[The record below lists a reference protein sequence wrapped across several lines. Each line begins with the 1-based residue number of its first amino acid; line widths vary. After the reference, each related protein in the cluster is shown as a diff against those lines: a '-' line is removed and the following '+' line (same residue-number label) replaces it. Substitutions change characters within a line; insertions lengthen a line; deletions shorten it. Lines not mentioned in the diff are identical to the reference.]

1 MLEGYV
7 VIGKLKFFLDLN
19 NIEIDFIYDN
29 IINVTSKNWSGLD
42 TWLYLF
48 YNLNPII
55 FCLNLLTFHYFQLI
69 FKLQVLSFEKDK
81 EN

>member
-1 MLEGYV
+1 M
-7 VIGKLKFFLDLN
+7 GKLKFFLDLN

-42 TWLYLF
+42 TWLYLI
-48 YNLNPII
+48 YNLNLII

-69 FKLQVLSFEKDK
+69 FQLQVLSFEKDK

>member
-29 IINVTSKNWSGLD
+29 IINVTLKNWSGLD
-42 TWLYLF
+42 TWLY
-48 YNLNPII
+48 
-55 FCLNLLTFHYFQLI
+55 
-69 FKLQVLSFEKDK
+69 
-81 EN
+81 